1 VTELEEKRV
10 QNGAFFATCVVS
22 ARKKERRYYI
32 FRAWDREFYYSYVR
46 CLDLLVENKLSAHEL
61 TKGAVLSLDEF
72 FV

>member
-1 VTELEEKRV
+1 MMHFLLPALSVLEGRNV
-10 QNGAFFATCVVS
+10 D
-22 ARKKERRYYI
+22 I
-32 FRAWDREFYYSYVR
+32 AWDRKFYYSYVR